1 MTTAKAAT
9 DRYLMISA
17 DCHAA
22 PRLDDARGYVDPEWR
37 DAFDTW
43 RKQLADRGAGR
54 LGEPLFDDD
63 AREEFREDARVD
75 DGAMRGIWDSD
86 QRLRELRA
94 DGVVAE
100 VIFPGGATTPDGEA
114 GNLPFDVGIATYQY
128 EQDAELWQ
136 AGVQAYNRWLA
147 DFCAEAPGQRAGV
160 GLITVDDVGVAVQE
174 VRWLREHG
182 VSGGILL
189 PGGATGIGDLPPAY
203 HDPRYEPLWAT
214 CADLAMPIHT
224 HSGWTPDFGGHPG
237 SVGIFLSEIIYWAHR
252 PFWFM
257 VWSGVFERYPT
268 LRLVM
273 TEQKADW
280 LIGTLALMDSRYEL
294 PMFAQL
300 RRSLPMKPSEYYE
313 RQCYIGASYM
323 DEGEW
328 DSAQELGVDHMI
340 WGSDYPHLEGS
351 WPHTVERLGQAFK
364 DVPRNQVARMIGF
377 GAAEVYGF
385 DLDQL
390 APLAA
395 EFGPALE
402 KIGCP

>member
-1 MTTAKAAT
+1 
-9 DRYLMISA
+9 
-17 DCHAA
+17 
-22 PRLDDARGYVDPEWR
+22 
-37 DAFDTW
+37 
-43 RKQLADRGAGR
+43 
-54 LGEPLFDDD
+54 
-63 AREEFREDARVD
+63 
-75 DGAMRGIWDSD
+75 
-86 QRLRELRA
+86 
-94 DGVVAE
+94 
-100 VIFPGGATTPDGEA
+100 
-114 GNLPFDVGIATYQY
+114 
-128 EQDAELWQ
+128 
-136 AGVQAYNRWLA
+136 VQAYNRWLA